1 MERRF
6 EQDIKEVLP
15 QVIAWRRRFHQ
26 YPELSF
32 QEVET
37 TKFIVQE
44 IEKLGNLEILRP
56 TATGVVARLH
66 GAEPGPTIALR
77 ADIDALKMPELTG
90 LEYASRHEGVMHS
103 CGHDAHT
110 AMLLGVLSVLSKNR
124 KSLKGSF
131 VFIFQHA
138 EEQPPGGAIEMVRA
152 NVLDGVDA
160 ILGQHVSAIVDVGHI
175 GLAAG
180 ASSANADCF
189 EIVVSGRG
197 GHASSPNLCI
207 DPIPVAAQ
215 IVTAMQQIVPRTV
228 NPLEQAVVSVTRIN
242 GGTADNIVPDTVTIG
257 GTVRTYTAENRQKIH
272 DRICAIAT
280 KLSESEDCIATVN
293 YTFGYP
299 STVNTAP
306 HVESLRELADLF
318 YGSGV
323 AVSIDPSM
331 GGEDF
336 SYYLEKVPGCFIYL
350 GIRNPAKG
358 CIFPGHNTKY
368 LLDED
373 AFEMGVTMMVNGAL
387 RFQQM
392 VEQQKLSGLSS

>member
-1 MERRF
+1 VERKF
-6 EQDIKEVLP
+6 EQDIKVVLP
-15 QVIAWRRRFHQ
+15 QVVAWRRHFHQ

-37 TKFIVQE
+37 TKLIVQE
-44 IEKLGNLEILRP
+44 MEKLGNLKISRP
-56 TATGVVARLH
+56 TATGVVARLD

-110 AMLLGVLSVLSKNR
+110 AMLLGAVSVLSKNQQ
-124 KSLKGSF
+124 SLKGSF
-131 VFIFQHA
+131 VFIFQPA
-138 EEQPPGGAIEMVRA
+138 EEQPPGGAIAMVQA

-160 ILGQHVSAIVDVGHI
+160 ILGQHVSPIVGVGHV
-175 GLAAG
+175 GLLAG
-180 ASSANADCF
+180 PSSANADCF

-197 GHASSPNLCI
+197 GHAAHPHLCV
-207 DPIPVAAQ
+207 DPIPVATQ
-215 IVTAMQQIVPRTV
+215 IVTAMQQIVSRAV

-242 GGTADNIVPDTVTIG
+242 GGTADNIIPDTVVIG

-272 DRICAIAT
+272 DRIGAIAT
-280 KLSESEDCIATVN
+280 MLSESEGCTASVN

-299 STVNTAP
+299 STVNTKT
-306 HVESLRELADLF
+306 HVDAICEMADRF
-318 YGSGV
+318 YGPG
-323 AVSIDPSM
+323 AAITIDPSM

-336 SYYLEKVPGCFIYL
+336 SYYLEKVPGCFMFL
-350 GIRNPAKG
+350 GIKNPEKG

-373 AFEMGVTMMVNGAL
+373 AFAMGVTLMVNGAL
-387 RFQQM
+387 RFQQL
-392 VEQQKLSGLSS
+392 VATA